1 MEPYSVLKSI
11 YYKEDSTYF
20 KQSLEMPKKVFLI
33 RVEHVAVSIL
43 QYLFFL
49 PLRVT
54 PFVAEAICYVLQGG
68 LSAQ

>member
-1 MEPYSVLKSI
+1 MGH
-11 YYKEDSTYF
+11 F

-68 LSAQ
+68 LSPWRTYGYFVAPSVL